1 MSLGKIYELISPI
14 DNKPF
19 YVGKTINSLEN
30 RLSKHFSK
38 TISKIK
44 YDKKL
49 SKNEYFIKKLISLSL
64 KELIIIKLI
73 EECSVE
79 IINEREIFW
88 ISEYRKTFK
97 LTNLTEGGD
106 GGSGCK
112 HTKES
117 LKKMSEN
124 RKGKYCGVEHHNYN
138 KKLSEE
144 HYLKF
149 TYKMKYEN
157 PNIGKKHSD
166 ETKKKISYANSGEKN
181 GMYGKSILRT
191 DEQKKNLSESL
202 KNSEKLKESRKS
214 KEFKDRLSK
223 HFSIPIIVLDEH
235 FNIIHEFNNC
245 KECSIFF
252 GYTNSNVANAI
263 RFRRRLGRKYWV
275 VRKDNYEVSINEIK
289 EGLIN

>member
-44 YDKKL
+44 YGKKL

-64 KELIIIKLI
+64 KELVVEIG

-112 HTKES
+112 HTEEGS
-117 LKKMSEN
+117 RKMSTASKVN
-124 RKGKYCGVEHHNYN
+124 IISVEHHNYN
-138 KKLSEE
+138 KL
-144 HYLKF
+144 
-149 TYKMKYEN
+149 TG
-157 PNIGKKHSD
+157 NI
-166 ETKKKISYANSGEKN
+166 TF
-181 GMYGKSILRT
+181 
-191 DEQKKNLSESL
+191 SL
-202 KNSEKLKESRKS
+202 L
-214 KEFKDRLSK
+214 
-223 HFSIPIIVLDEH
+223 
-235 FNIIHEFNNC
+235 
-245 KECSIFF
+245 
-252 GYTNSNVANAI
+252 
-263 RFRRRLGRKYWV
+263 
-275 VRKDNYEVSINEIK
+275 IK
-289 EGLIN
+289 

>member
-88 ISEYRKTFK
+88 ISEYRKIFK

-112 HTKES
+112 HTIES

-124 RKGKYCGVEHHNYN
+124 RKGKYCGVEHHNYG
-138 KKLSEE
+138 KKISYETWFKLSYISK
-144 HYLKF
+144 HD
-149 TYKMKYEN
+149 N
-157 PNIGKKHSD
+157 PNIGKKHSK
-166 ETKKKISYANSGEKN
+166 ETKEKISYANSGEKN
-181 GMYGKSILRT
+181 GMYGKRMFRT
-191 DEQKKNLSESL
+191 DEQKMNLSESL
-202 KNSEKLKESRKS
+202 KNSDRLKESRKD
-214 KEFKDRLSK
+214 EVFKKKLSE
-223 HFSIPIIVLDEH
+223 HFSIPILVLDKD
-235 FNIIHEFNNC
+235 FNIIYEFMNC
-245 KECSIFF
+245 RLCSEFF
-252 GYTNSNVANAI
+252 NCTNGNIANAI
-263 RFRRRLGRKYWV
+263 RFKRRLSRKYWV
-275 VRKDNYEVSINEIK
+275 VRKDNYEESIIEIK
-289 EGLIN
+289 EGLLN